1 MQHGIHTAVP
11 PPYALII
18 AERARNVRQ
27 LLHRE
32 LSRDGYATACFA
44 NGPDLCQALE
54 SNHAPRVILLDP
66 DLPGL
71 ADDGVLKR
79 LRQAAQGSILLVHSF
94 GAQTFAPLADIPQTP
109 VKRTG
114 DIEALRAAL
123 KTALSTPAP
132 SAM

>member
-1 MQHGIHTAVP
+1 MHHGTSPADP
-11 PPYALII
+11 PPCALII
-18 AERARNVRQ
+18 AERTRNVRQ

-32 LSRDGYATACFA
+32 LSRAGYTTACFA
-44 NGPDLCQALE
+44 NGPDLCQELE
-54 SNHAPRVILLDP
+54 TSHAPRVILLDP

-94 GAQTFAPLADIPQTP
+94 GAQTFAPLADMPQTP

-123 KTALSTPAP
+123 KDALST
-132 SAM
+132 SASKAT